1 MILTIILL
9 PVICLVFYL
18 LYISGWLLFS
28 AKIAAVF
35 TGYIRR
41 DGNAD
46 LHFVSCRGQVRR
58 VIRFPDEGTYE
69 MNFHLE
75 IRQGKMIMKLCDA
88 RKRKEIE
95 ERDIALFFN
104 FIMQPGNAVLN
115 GGKNPVRKCSYC
127 GRKMSSDTQFCSDKC
142 AELYRER
149 TGKDQKAIKYFLA
162 GLGMGIILLL
172 AGAFAGEDVVIG
184 SGIILMGVVIMVFP
198 LITPETVNL
207 LGYRKARIAG
217 RILGMLT
224 LLAGVWVAM

>member
-1 MILTIILL
+1 M
-9 PVICLVFYL
+9 
-18 LYISGWLLFS
+18 W
-28 AKIAAVF
+28 K
-35 TGYIRR
+35 
-41 DGNAD
+41 
-46 LHFVSCRGQVRR
+46 
-58 VIRFPDEGTYE
+58 
-69 MNFHLE
+69 
-75 IRQGKMIMKLCDA
+75 
-88 RKRKEIE
+88 E

-104 FIMQPGNAVLN
+104 FIMQPDNAVLN

-127 GRKMSSDTQFCSDKC
+127 GRKMSSDIQFCSDKC

-149 TGKDQKAIKYFLA
+149 TVKDQKAIKYFLA
-162 GLGMGIILLL
+162 GLGMGMILLL
-172 AGAFAGEDVVIG
+172 AGVFAGEDVVIG

>member
-69 MNFHLE
+69 MNFH
-75 IRQGKMIMKLCDA
+75 
-88 RKRKEIE
+88 
-95 ERDIALFFN
+95 
-104 FIMQPGNAVLN
+104 
-115 GGKNPVRKCSYC
+115 
-127 GRKMSSDTQFCSDKC
+127 
-142 AELYRER
+142 
-149 TGKDQKAIKYFLA
+149 
-162 GLGMGIILLL
+162 
-172 AGAFAGEDVVIG
+172 
-184 SGIILMGVVIMVFP
+184 
-198 LITPETVNL
+198 
-207 LGYRKARIAG
+207 
-217 RILGMLT
+217 
-224 LLAGVWVAM
+224 